1 MIDDLMMVA
10 VYLALSVLVGIV
22 LGKFIKTGRGDE

>member
-1 MIDDLMMVA
+1 MIDNLMMVA

-22 LGKFIKTGRGDE
+22 FGKFIKTGRGE